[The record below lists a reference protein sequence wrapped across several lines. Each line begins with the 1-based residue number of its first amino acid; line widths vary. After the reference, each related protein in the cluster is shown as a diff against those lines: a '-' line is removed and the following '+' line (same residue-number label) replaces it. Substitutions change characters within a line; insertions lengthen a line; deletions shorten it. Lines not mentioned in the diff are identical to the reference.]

1 MRVKYPLAVEAAGGY
16 FCNIYS
22 FMSEKSF
29 WLRIIGNKADKVVVT
44 VEINERNFV
53 RQLKKRNEQAL
64 YYVIDHYG
72 WVLKTVVKRQMGTLP
87 HLWDDCMNDT
97 LLAVWDHIDSFDPK
111 RSEFQN
117 WLAGVCRFKALTYV
131 RKYIDASKEELVEQ
145 MPDWEDE
152 AAQREFL
159 RREYEEEAGRI
170 LSYLKEEDA
179 EIFRLVY
186 LEELTM
192 DEVARRM
199 NMSKTVIYGR
209 ISRGKKHLRQTIA
222 ESEV

>member
-1 MRVKYPLAVEAAGGY
+1 MAA
-16 FCNIYS
+16 N
-22 FMSEKSF
+22 
-29 WLRIIGNKADKVVVT
+29 
-44 VEINERNFV
+44 
-53 RQLKKRNEQAL
+53 
-64 YYVIDHYG
+64 
-72 WVLKTVVKRQMGTLP
+72 
-87 HLWDDCMNDT
+87 
-97 LLAVWDHIDSFDPK
+97 DHIDSFDPK

-131 RKYIDASKEELVEQ
+131 RKYIDSSREDLVEQ

-159 RREYEEEAGRI
+159 RREYEEEASQI
-170 LSYLKEEDA
+170 LSYLKDEDA

-186 LEELTM
+186 LEELSM

-209 ISRGKKHLRQTIA
+209 ISRGKKYLRRTIA

>member
-1 MRVKYPLAVEAAGGY
+1 M
-16 FCNIYS
+16 
-22 FMSEKSF
+22 
-29 WLRIIGNKADKVVVT
+29 
-44 VEINERNFV
+44 EINENNFV
-53 RQLKKRNEQAL
+53 KQLKKRNEQAL
-64 YYVIDHYG
+64 HYVIDQYG

-97 LLAVWDHIDSFDPK
+97 LLAVWDNIDSFDPA

-131 RKYIDASKEELVEQ
+131 RKYIDASREDLVEQ
-145 MPDWEDE
+145 MPEWEDKTAE
-152 AAQREFL
+152 REFL
-159 RREYEEEAGRI
+159 RQEYEEEVSRI

-179 EIFRLVY
+179 RIFRMIY

-192 DEVARRM
+192 DEVAQRM

-209 ISRGKKHLRQTIA
+209 ISRGRKQLRQMVK
-222 ESEV
+222 EQEV